1 MIDGWRLVRGH
12 NLLIAAAG
20 VLAGGWIALGRVTFP
35 NLLVFAA
42 ISGIGL
48 GVAGN
53 VVNDLQDAAADRVNH
68 PGGERPLAAGRITR
82 DAAHLFV
89 WLGLI
94 VGLGGAA
101 LVSGTQLL
109 VGIAALALMFVY
121 SPVLKHAGWPGN
133 LAVAAVAGLPPFYG
147 ALSVG
152 RPGAGLVP
160 WALAAWIHLGRE
172 LVKDLQDEAGDRQTG
187 RRTLP
192 IRIGR
197 PAAVRVAWWI
207 CVAFV
212 PWAFVLPILAT
223 YSGLYYPI
231 AAIAGLVVMLAASA
245 LRRDR
250 LAAAS
255 GRLKVAMV
263 IGLVALVLG
272 RVV

>member
-12 NLLIAAAG
+12 NLLIAAAA
-20 VLAGGWIALGRVTFP
+20 VLAGGWIALGRVAFP

-42 ISGIGL
+42 ISGVGL

-68 PGGERPLAAGRITR
+68 PGGERPLAAERITR
-82 DAAHLFV
+82 DAAYLLV

-94 VGLGGAA
+94 AGLAGAA
-101 LVSGTQLL
+101 LVSGTQLF
-109 VGIAALALMFVY
+109 VGLAALALMLVY

-152 RPGAGLVP
+152 QPVAGLVP
-160 WALAAWIHLGRE
+160 WALAGWIHLGRE
-172 LVKDLQDEAGDRQTG
+172 LVKDLQDEAGDRQSG

-197 PAAVRVAWWI
+197 PGAVRVAWWI
-207 CVAFV
+207 CIAFV
-212 PWAFVLPILAT
+212 PWAFALPTLAK
-223 YSGLYYPI
+223 YSGLYYPV
-231 AAIAGLVVMLAASA
+231 AAIASLVVVLAAHA
-245 LRRDR
+245 LRRER

-255 GRLKVAMV
+255 VRLKVAMV

>member
-1 MIDGWRLVRGH
+1 MIDGWRLVRGN

-20 VLAGGWIALGRVTFP
+20 VLAGGWIALGRVAFP

-48 GVAGN
+48 GAAGN
-53 VVNDLQDAAADRVNH
+53 VVNDVQDAAADRVNH
-68 PGGERPLAAGRITR
+68 PGGERPLATGRFTR
-82 DAAHLFV
+82 DAAHLLV

-109 VGIAALALMFVY
+109 VGIAVLGLMLVY

-133 LAVAAVAGLPPFYG
+133 LAVATIAGLPPFYG

-172 LVKDLQDEAGDRQTG
+172 LVKDLQDEAGDRQAG

-197 PAAVRVAWWI
+197 PGAVRVAWWI

-212 PWAFVLPILAT
+212 PGAFLLPALAT
-223 YSGLYYPI
+223 YSALYYPF
-231 AAIAGLVVMLAASA
+231 AAIAGLVVLLAAAA

>member
-1 MIDGWRLVRGH
+1 VIDGWRLVRGH

-20 VLAGGWIALGRVTFP
+20 VLAGGWIALGQVAFP

-42 ISGIGL
+42 ISGVGL
-48 GVAGN
+48 GLAGN
-53 VVNDLQDAAADRVNH
+53 VVNDLQDAAVDRVNH
-68 PGGERPLAAGRITR
+68 PGGERPFAAGRITR
-82 DAAHLFV
+82 DAAYLLV

-94 VGLGGAA
+94 AGLAGAA

-109 VGIAALALMFVY
+109 VGLTALAVMLVY
-121 SPVLKHAGWPGN
+121 SPGLKHAGWPGTV
-133 LAVAAVAGLPPFYG
+133 AVAAVAGLPPFYG

-152 RPGAGLVP
+152 QPAAGLVP

-172 LVKDLQDEAGDRQTG
+172 MVKDLQDEAGDRQTG

-197 PAAVRVAWWI
+197 PLAVRVAWWI
-207 CVAFV
+207 CIAFV
-212 PWAFVLPILAT
+212 PWAFALPTLAA
-223 YSGLYYPI
+223 YAGLYYPV
-231 AAIAGLVVMLAASA
+231 AAIAAWVVVLAAHA

-255 GRLKVAMV
+255 RWLKVAMV
-263 IGLVALVLG
+263 IGLVALVAG